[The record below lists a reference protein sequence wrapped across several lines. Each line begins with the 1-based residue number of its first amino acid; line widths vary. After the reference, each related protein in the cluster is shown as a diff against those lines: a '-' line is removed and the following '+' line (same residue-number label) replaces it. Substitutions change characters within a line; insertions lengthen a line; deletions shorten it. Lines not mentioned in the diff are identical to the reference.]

1 MTVPDLGGKRALVV
15 GADSA
20 GGRAIGLALAEAG
33 ADVALVAATADP
45 AAAFALRRLGGQVEA
60 LGRRAVTQAADVA
73 SSQGAQVMVRQVAKE
88 LGGLDVLVNAAGLY
102 LGKPFER
109 VSDAEWARVLG
120 TNLNAAFFTC
130 RAAVREM
137 LRGGGGSIVNVV
149 SVLALR
155 GLANSAAYC
164 AAQAGVVNLSRALA
178 LEYARRGI
186 RVNCI
191 VHGWLE
197 GMPGAGE
204 ESAENPLV
212 RFVPMRR
219 FGRAEELGPLAVY
232 LASDAAAYLTGQTYA
247 VDGGVLQ
254 HL

>member
-1 MTVPDLGGKRALVV
+1 MTAFELAGKRALVV
-15 GADSA
+15 GAEGQA
-20 GGRAIGLALAEAG
+20 GRAIGLALAEAG

-60 LGRRAVTQAADVA
+60 LGRRSLTQATDVT

-102 LGKPFER
+102 LGKPFEK

-120 TNLNAAFFTC
+120 LNLNATFFTC

-137 LRGGGGSIVNVV
+137 LRGEGGRIVNVV
-149 SVLALR
+149 SLLALR
-155 GLANSAAYC
+155 GLSHSAAYC
-164 AAQAGVVNLSRALA
+164 AAQAAVVNLSRALA
-178 LEYARRGI
+178 LEYAGRGI

-204 ESAENPLV
+204 AAAENPLV
-212 RFVPMRR
+212 RFIPMRR
-219 FGRAEELGPLAVY
+219 LGRAAELGPLAVY
-232 LASDAAAYLTGQTYA
+232 LASDAADYLTGQTYA